1 MPFMRNGKRDYQAEK
16 AWDHKHPQRI
26 KDRAA
31 RNLARAHAEAK
42 GLVHKGDKKQV
53 DHIQPLSKG
62 GSHKDS
68 NTRVLSDHA
77 NESYPR
83 NKDGSMATVR
93 KGRRGRG

>member
-1 MPFMRNGKRDYQAEK
+1 MTNGKRDYKKELK
-16 AWDHKHPQRI
+16 WDHSKPDRV

-31 RNLARAHAEAK
+31 RNLARSHAETK

-53 DHIQPLSKG
+53 DHIIPLSKG

-83 NKDGSMATVR
+83 NKDGSMVLYTKR
-93 KGRRGRG
+93 GRRGR